1 MAKEKED
8 VTESVVNV
16 LRNFAGLLGLIGA
29 ASYIAG
35 YLISNFYIGKFG
47 GSAFNLVQS
56 RYFATGGLFLILT
69 SLSLI
74 GPVVTFAI
82 IDRTEKREKRGDTL
96 KNSILVF
103 LGFLLSA
110 LTIWYSGTI
119 LTSLNSSANFVLTEE
134 VRRTGIWLGL
144 LVTSIALL
152 TPILLYFISKWV
164 SQKLMDKRSQAF
176 PAWLSLVFGSLA
188 IFLFIISLW
197 LFSEFVYPYV
207 PPAFGGN
214 APIKV
219 QIVLSDYLSS
229 TEGLPIQHTGGISE
243 TVVLID
249 QTPTS
254 VLILLSDTGR
264 VIEIP
269 YSEVKGIIR

>member
-8 VTESVVNV
+8 FTESVVSA

-29 ASYIAG
+29 ASYVAG

-56 RYFATGGLFLILT
+56 RYFATGGLFLVLT

-74 GPVVTFAI
+74 GPAITFAI
-82 IDRTEKREKRGDTL
+82 IDKTEKREKRSDTI
-96 KNSILVF
+96 KNAILIF

-110 LTIWYSGTI
+110 VTIWYSGII
-119 LTSLNSSANFVLTEE
+119 LTSVNSSANYVLTEE
-134 VRRTGIWLGL
+134 IRRTGIWLGL

-152 TPILLYFISKWV
+152 TPILLYFVSKWV
-164 SQKLMDKRSQAF
+164 FQKLMAKKPQAL

-214 APIKV
+214 APTKV
-219 QIVLSDYLSS
+219 QIILSDYLSI
-229 TEGLPIQHTGGISE
+229 TESLPIQHVEGISE
-243 TVVLID
+243 TVILID

-254 VLILLSDTGR
+254 ILIQMPSTGK

>member
-1 MAKEKED
+1 MPKEKED
-8 VTESVVNV
+8 LSESVITH
-16 LRNFAGLLGLIGA
+16 LRNFASSIGVIGA

-56 RYFATGGLFLILT
+56 RYFATGGLFFVLT

-74 GPVVTFAI
+74 GPIVTFAI
-82 IDRTEKREKRGDTL
+82 IDRTEKREKRGDTI
-96 KNSILVF
+96 KNFILVF

-110 LTIWYSGTI
+110 ITIWYAGNI
-119 LTSLNSSANFVLTEE
+119 LTSLNSSSNFVLNVQT
-134 VRRTGIWLGL
+134 RRTGVWLGL

-152 TPILLYFISKWV
+152 TPILLYFVAKWV
-164 SQKLMDKRSQAF
+164 TQKLMSKKTQTF

-197 LFSEFVYPYV
+197 LFSEFVYPYI

-214 APIKV
+214 APTNV
-219 QIVLSDYLSS
+219 QIILSDYLST
-229 TEGLPIQHTGGISE
+229 TESLPIQHTEGISE
-243 TVVLID
+243 TVTLID

-254 VLILLSDTGR
+254 ILIQMPGTGK

>member
-1 MAKEKED
+1 MPKEKED
-8 VTESVVNV
+8 LSESVITH
-16 LRNFAGLLGLIGA
+16 LRNFASSIGVIGA

-69 SLSLI
+69 SLNLI
-74 GPVVTFAI
+74 GPIITFAI
-82 IDRTEKREKRGDTL
+82 IDKVEKKEKRGEII
-96 KNSILVF
+96 KNAILIF

-110 LTIWYSGTI
+110 LTIWYSGII
-119 LTSLNSSANFVLTEE
+119 LTSLNSSANFVLSEE
-134 VRRTGIWLGL
+134 VRRVGIWLGL

-152 TPILLYFISKWV
+152 TPVLLYFISKWI
-164 SQKLMDKRSQAF
+164 SQKLIGKRIQAF

-214 APIKV
+214 APSNV
-219 QIVLSDYLSS
+219 QIILSDYLST
-229 TEGLPIQHTGGISE
+229 TESLPIQHTEGISE
-243 TVVLID
+243 TVALID

-254 VLILLSDTGR
+254 ILIQLPSTGK

>member
-8 VTESVVNV
+8 LTESVVNI
-16 LRNFAGLLGLIGA
+16 LRNLAGLLGLIGA
-29 ASYIAG
+29 ASYVAG

-56 RYFATGGLFLILT
+56 RYFATGGLFLILA
-69 SLSLI
+69 SLNLI

-82 IDRTEKREKRGDTL
+82 IDKAEKREKRGDAI
-96 KNSILVF
+96 KNAILVF

-110 LTIWYSGTI
+110 ITIWYSGII
-119 LTSLNSSANFVLTEE
+119 LTSVNSSANFVLTEE
-134 VRRTGIWLGL
+134 IRRMGIWLGL
-144 LVTSIALL
+144 LVTSIDLL
-152 TPILLYFISKWV
+152 TPVLFFFIAKWV
-164 SQKLMDKRSQAF
+164 SQKWIDKKSQAV

-207 PPAFGGN
+207 PPSFGGN

-219 QIVLSDYLSS
+219 QIVLSDYLSG
-229 TEGLPIQHTGGISE
+229 TEGLPIHHVGGISE
-243 TVVLID
+243 TVILID

-254 VLILLSDTGR
+254 VLILLPETGR

>member
-1 MAKEKED
+1 MPKEKED
-8 VTESVVNV
+8 LSESVITY
-16 LRNFAGLLGLIGA
+16 LRNFASSLGVIGA

-47 GSAFNLVQS
+47 GSVFNLVQS

-74 GPVVTFAI
+74 GPVITFAI
-82 IDRTEKREKRGDTL
+82 IDRTEKKEKRGGTT
-96 KNSILVF
+96 KNIILVF

-110 LTIWYSGTI
+110 ITIWYAGDI
-119 LTSLNSSANFVLTEE
+119 LSALNSSANFVLNKE
-134 VRRTGIWLGL
+134 VRQMGIWLGL
-144 LVTSIALL
+144 LVTNIALL
-152 TPILLYFISKWV
+152 TPILFYFISKWAA
-164 SQKLMDKRSQAF
+164 QKLMVKGIQTF
-176 PAWLSLVFGSLA
+176 PVWLSPIFGSLA

-214 APIKV
+214 APTKV
-219 QIVLSDYLSS
+219 QIILSDYLSV
-229 TEGLPIQHTGGISE
+229 TENLPIQHVKGISE
-243 TVVLID
+243 TVNLID
-249 QTPTS
+249 QTPIS
-254 VLILLSDTGR
+254 ILIQIPGTER